1 MGSTRQMIMSN
12 SHEYVAPDQT
22 TNTLLYMADQ
32 EGRLYEWSSDRKDG
46 GGVQP
51 FKIPDIE
58 INEQVKLLTFNPNNL

>member
-12 SHEYVAPDQT
+12 SDDYLAPDQT
-22 TNTLLYMADQ
+22 KNTLLYMADQ

-46 GGVQP
+46 GAVRP

>member
-12 SHEYVAPDQT
+12 SDEYVAPDQT